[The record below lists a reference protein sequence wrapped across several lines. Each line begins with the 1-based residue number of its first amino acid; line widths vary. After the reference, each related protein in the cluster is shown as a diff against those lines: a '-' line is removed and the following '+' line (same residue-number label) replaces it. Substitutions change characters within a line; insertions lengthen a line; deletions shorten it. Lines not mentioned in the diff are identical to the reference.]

1 MGKTVWVTYRK
12 RPMRKVIIPISVVI
26 LSVIGASCG
35 GSNSAEPASSAAA
48 STSDVDVTSPPA
60 NSEPSTATEVPPS
73 NTPDGGNGEFVI
85 DAFEKSFATNNVEC
99 SVIDGATYVYGI
111 ASADSTATLSWEGTS
126 RANAYVTWGLTG
138 DDGYIPFPET
148 FVVNVAEDGL
158 SGTFTGDFY
167 LPNVADINR
176 RPFVGTFECGT

>member
-1 MGKTVWVTYRK
+1 M
-12 RPMRKVIIPISVVI
+12 RPIIVPISVVI
-26 LSVIGASCG
+26 LSFVGASCG
-35 GSNSAEPASSAAA
+35 GSSSTEPASSVAA
-48 STSDVDVTSPPA
+48 STSEVDVTNPPA
-60 NSEPSTATEVPPS
+60 TSEPSPPTEAPQT
-73 NTPDGGNGEFVI
+73 NTPTGGNGEFII
-85 DAFEKSFATNNVEC
+85 DAFEKSFSTNNVEC
-99 SVIDGATYVYGI
+99 SVIDGATYVFGI

-126 RANAYVTWGLTG
+126 RANAYITWSLTAG
-138 DDGYIPFPET
+138 DGYIPFPET

>member
-12 RPMRKVIIPISVVI
+12 RPMRKFIIPISVVI

-73 NTPDGGNGEFVI
+73 NTADGGNGEFVI

-99 SVIDGATYVYGI
+99 SVIDGTTYVYGI

-126 RANAYVTWGLTG
+126 RANAFVTWGLTG

>member
-12 RPMRKVIIPISVVI
+12 RPMRKFIIPISVVI
-26 LSVIGASCG
+26 LSFIGASCG

-73 NTPDGGNGEFVI
+73 NTADGGNGEFVI

-99 SVIDGATYVYGI
+99 SVIDGTTYVYGI

-126 RANAYVTWGLTG
+126 RANAFVTWGLTG

-158 SGTFTGDFY
+158 SGTFTGDLY

>member
-1 MGKTVWVTYRK
+1 
-12 RPMRKVIIPISVVI
+12 MRKFIIPISVVI
-26 LSVIGASCG
+26 LSFIGASCG

-73 NTPDGGNGEFVI
+73 NTADGGNGEFVI

-99 SVIDGATYVYGI
+99 SVIDGTTYVYGI

-126 RANAYVTWGLTG
+126 RANAFVTWGLTG